1 MNDFLKNL
9 LTLLIGVLIS
19 FLASSCEV
27 VGGIFKAGMGFG
39 IFLVIAVIAIIVWL
53 ISRANK
59 K

>member
-9 LTLLIGVLIS
+9 LTLLIGILIS
-19 FLASSCEV
+19 VFVSSCEV

-39 IFLVIAVIAIIVWL
+39 IFMVVVVIAIIVL
-53 ISRANK
+53 IIRNVTK